1 MVVPEQ
7 PWLDGF
13 CVDKGIIRQFVAM
26 PLGGGYTS
34 EEQVTGKAEYGGLQI
49 LVHPMRRD
57 AFERRFLERP
67 AGGYAC
73 ESEGH
78 VCFSPPSAD
87 MGLAPGGRMNQEIFE
102 DPFGIDE
109 WDRTAGSRCYVHMAN
124 SLVWEAIT
132 GEKPPTPPPTAK
144 IYTDNGLPW
153 FDYYGEG
160 SKALDGAEELK
171 RLKSVLEMGNQKG
184 DTPLPENESVTPDR
198 VIRYRGGRAK
208 GQVRD
213 GAF

>member
-1 MVVPEQ
+1 
-7 PWLDGF
+7 
-13 CVDKGIIRQFVAM
+13 
-26 PLGGGYTS
+26 
-34 EEQVTGKAEYGGLQI
+34 
-49 LVHPMRRD
+49 MRLLPKSIHRCRRYPTKFNSGRD
-57 AFERRFLERP
+57 
-67 AGGYAC
+67 
-73 ESEGH
+73 
-78 VCFSPPSAD
+78 
-87 MGLAPGGRMNQEIFE
+87 I
-102 DPFGIDE
+102 PFGIDE

-144 IYTDNGLPW
+144 TYTDNGLPW
-153 FDYYGEG
+153 FDYYAEG

-184 DTPLPENESVTPDR
+184 DTPDR

-208 GQVRD
+208 KQVRD